1 MNYPIDKI
9 IIIQRYFRKYIHQ
22 RYIPIAKSCN
32 QTKEWRKKQEWYNNG
47 KSNECEKYQINLLQ
61 KIIGQ
66 KLDKTNERINI
77 ETHVISDKRNPMIH
91 TVGFEWTEN
100 FDGKIKRNDKIIRFN
115 LKMVCDDGGSQTRT
129 LREVYHF
136 IQCQLEYILQNNST
150 NEYFVNVLDGGTSHK
165 NMDKFI
171 YLLNKE
177 QYINIKKYLF
187 ICDLH
192 DFQIKSKLFI

>member
-91 TVGFEWTEN
+91 SDGFELTEN
-100 FDGKIKRNDKIIRFN
+100 FDGKIKRNDKIVRFN

-150 NEYFVNVLDGGTSHK
+150 NEYFVNILDGGTSHK
-165 NMDKFI
+165 NIDKFI

-187 ICDLH
+187 IGDLH

>member
-9 IIIQRYFRKYIHQ
+9 VIIQRYFRKYIHQ
-22 RYIPIAKSCN
+22 RYIQIAKSCN

-47 KSNECEKYQINLLQ
+47 KSNECEKYQINLLE
-61 KIIGQ
+61 KILGQ

-77 ETHVISDKRNPMIH
+77 KSYVMSVKRNPMIH
-91 TVGFEWTEN
+91 SDGFEWTEN

-150 NEYFVNVLDGGTSHK
+150 NEYFVNILDGGTSHK
-165 NMDKFI
+165 NIDKFI

-187 ICDLH
+187 IGDLH

>member
-9 IIIQRYFRKYIHQ
+9 VIIQRYFRKYIHQ

-91 TVGFEWTEN
+91 SDGFEWTEN
-100 FDGKIKRNDKIIRFN
+100 FDGKIKRNDKIVRFN

-165 NMDKFI
+165 NIDKFI

-187 ICDLH
+187 IGDLH

>member
-47 KSNECEKYQINLLQ
+47 KSNECEKYQIKLLE
-61 KIIGQ
+61 KIIGRE
-66 KLDKTNERINI
+66 LDKTNERINI
-77 ETHVISDKRNPMIH
+77 ETHVMSDKRNPMINAD
-91 TVGFEWTEN
+91 GFEFTEN
-100 FDGKIKRNDKIIRFN
+100 FDGKIKRNNKIVRFN
-115 LKMVCDDGGSQTRT
+115 LKMVCDNGGAQTRT

-187 ICDLH
+187 IGDLH
-192 DFQIKSKLFI
+192 DFQIKSNFFI

>member
-47 KSNECEKYQINLLQ
+47 KSNECEKYQIKLLE
-61 KIIGQ
+61 KIIGRE
-66 KLDKTNERINI
+66 LDKTNERINI
-77 ETHVISDKRNPMIH
+77 ETHVMSDKRNPMINAD
-91 TVGFEWTEN
+91 GFEWTEN
-100 FDGKIKRNDKIIRFN
+100 FDGKIKRNDKIVRFN
-115 LKMVCDDGGSQTRT
+115 LKMVCDNGGAQTRT

-187 ICDLH
+187 IGDLH
-192 DFQIKSKLFI
+192 DFQIKSNFFI

>member
-1 MNYPIDKI
+1 
-9 IIIQRYFRKYIHQ
+9 
-22 RYIPIAKSCN
+22 
-32 QTKEWRKKQEWYNNG
+32 
-47 KSNECEKYQINLLQ
+47 
-61 KIIGQ
+61 
-66 KLDKTNERINI
+66 
-77 ETHVISDKRNPMIH
+77 MIH
-91 TVGFEWTEN
+91 SDGFELTEN
-100 FDGKIKRNDKIIRFN
+100 FDGKIKRNDKIVRFN

-150 NEYFVNVLDGGTSHK
+150 NEYFVNVLDGGPSHK

-187 ICDLH
+187 IGDLH

>member
-1 MNYPIDKI
+1 MYNKYDNFETNIILTINNDLETANTESENDKL
-9 IIIQRYFRKYIHQ
+9 R
-22 RYIPIAKSCN
+22 A
-32 QTKEWRKKQEWYNNG
+32 
-47 KSNECEKYQINLLQ
+47 
-61 KIIGQ
+61 
-66 KLDKTNERINI
+66 NERLNI
-77 ETHVISDKRNPMIH
+77 KTYVMSDKRNPMINSD
-91 TVGFEWTEN
+91 GFEWTEN

-187 ICDLH
+187 IGDLH